1 MEARAL
7 VVSPPTATGPVALT
21 ARARPTAAPRP
32 HEAVIAVAYGGICG
46 SDLHYWKDGQ
56 IGESVLRSPM
66 VLGHEVVGVVAEPAG
81 DGSGPPRGSRVAV
94 HPAQVCGTCGFCLRG
109 DEHLCADL
117 RYLGSAARTPHTD
130 GGFADR
136 LNVPVGRLV
145 PIPDGLD
152 LKTAALA
159 EPASVALHGLHRVHE
174 LNRGI
179 RGSDILV
186 VGAGPI
192 GLLSVAMSAAEGAER
207 ITATDVFD
215 RPLLLAVRT
224 GATDVMLAGAG
235 ARVPP
240 ADIAIESSGTPQGL
254 ATALEALRPG
264 GVLVNV
270 GHLPPTGVTAP
281 LHLAVPRELTLM
293 GSSRFYHEMPSAL
306 AIMRRDVER
315 FAPIVTSVFPL
326 DEAEPAFHEAAAAER
341 SSKVLLSFPA
351 AGTS

>member
-7 VVSPPTATGPVALT
+7 VVSPPTATGPGAL
-21 ARARPTAAPRP
+21 AVRAGLAVAPRP
-32 HEAVIAVAYGGICG
+32 HEAVVAVAYGGICG
-46 SDLHYWKDGQ
+46 SDLHYWKDGR

-94 HPAQVCGTCGFCLRG
+94 HPAQVCGSCGFCLRG

-136 LNVPVGRLV
+136 LTVPVGRLV

-159 EPASVALHGLHRVHE
+159 EPASVALHGLHRVHD

-192 GLLSVAMSAAEGAER
+192 GLLSVAMSAAEGAGR

-215 RPLLLAVRT
+215 RPLRLAVRT
-224 GATDVMLAGAG
+224 GATDVVLAGVG

-254 ATALEALRPG
+254 ATALGALRPG

-281 LHLAVPRELTLM
+281 LHLAVSRELTLM

-306 AIMRRDVER
+306 AIMTRHVER
-315 FAPIVTSVFPL
+315 FAPIVTAVFPL

-351 AGTS
+351 AGTA